1 MKILVV
7 DDSATMRRI
16 VLRTLKDMG
25 HEDFEEAENGAKAL
39 EAVERGGI
47 GLVITDWNM
56 PVMSGLEFVT
66 AMRGVDA
73 EIPVLMVTTNGASN
87 DVIDALKAG
96 VTDYVV
102 KPFSPETLRD
112 KVASLLAED

>member
-16 VLRTLKDMG
+16 VLRSLKDMG
-25 HEDFEEAENGAKAL
+25 HEDCVEADNGEKAL
-39 EAVERGGI
+39 EALEKGGF

-56 PVMSGLEFVT
+56 PVMSGLEMVT
-66 AMRGVDA
+66 ALRAKNYDL
-73 EIPVLMVTTNGASN
+73 PVLMVTTNGSSV

-102 KPFSPETLRD
+102 KPFSPDTLKE
-112 KVASLLAED
+112 KVNQLLAED

>member
-25 HEDFEEAENGAKAL
+25 YTDFVEAENGQLAL

-66 AMRGVDA
+66 ELRAMNA
-73 EIPVLMVTTNGASN
+73 TLPILMVTTNASN
-87 DVIDALKAG
+87 QDVFQAIKAG
-96 VTDYVV
+96 VTNYVI
-102 KPFSPETLRD
+102 KPFTAETLKE
-112 KVASLLAED
+112 KVLEVLAS

>member
-16 VLRTLKDMG
+16 VLRSLKDMG
-25 HEDFEEAENGAKAL
+25 HEDCEEAENGAKAL
-39 EAVERGGI
+39 EAVERGGF

-66 AMRGVDA
+66 ALRAANFDL
-73 EIPVLMVTTNGASN
+73 PVLMVTTNGSSV

-102 KPFSPETLRD
+102 KPFSPDTLKD
-112 KVASLLAED
+112 KVLSLLADD